1 MHFKEPTMQYKDV
14 TLKNIHTLPLAGIA
28 FYRVIP
34 CTATEPTHSLLIE
47 SIDAEVISLLNR
59 DGPDGVYKGYEN
71 DTVIR
76 IEYENINGGIYQDIY
91 LAERV

>member
-1 MHFKEPTMQYKDV
+1 MQFKDV
-14 TLKNIHTLPLAGIA
+14 NLKNFHTLPLAGIA

-34 CTATEPTHSLLIE
+34 CTETEPTHSILLE
-47 SIDAEVISLLNR
+47 SIDAEMISILNR
-59 DGPDGVYKGYEN
+59 ESGPDAVYREYEN

-91 LAERV
+91 LAERA

>member
-1 MHFKEPTMQYKDV
+1 MQFKDV

-28 FYRVIP
+28 FHRFDMESSQYR
-34 CTATEPTHSLLIE
+34 LLE

-76 IEYENINGGIYQDIY
+76 IEYTNINGGIYEDVY
-91 LAERV
+91 LAERD

>member
-1 MHFKEPTMQYKDV
+1 MQFKDV

-28 FYRVIP
+28 FHRFDMESSQYI
-34 CTATEPTHSLLIE
+34 LLE

-59 DGPDGVYKGYEN
+59 DSPDGVYRGYEN

-91 LAERV
+91 LAERD

>member
-1 MHFKEPTMQYKDV
+1 MQYKDV

-34 CTATEPTHSLLIE
+34 CTATEPTHSILLE

-59 DGPDGVYKGYEN
+59 DGPNAVYRGYEN

-76 IEYENINGGIYQDIY
+76 VEYENINGGIYEDIY
-91 LAERV
+91 LAERA

>member
-1 MHFKEPTMQYKDV
+1 MQFKDV
-14 TLKNIHTLPLAGIA
+14 NLKNIHTLPLAGIA
-28 FYRVIP
+28 FYRVYP
-34 CTATEPTHSLLIE
+34 CTETEPSKSILIE

-76 IEYENINGGIYQDIY
+76 IEYTNINGGIYEDVY
-91 LAERV
+91 LAERD

>member
-1 MHFKEPTMQYKDV
+1 MQFKDV
-14 TLKNIHTLPLAGIA
+14 NLKNFHTLPLAGIA
-28 FYRVIP
+28 FHRVNSSE
-34 CTATEPTHSLLIE
+34 CRLLE

-59 DGPDGVYKGYEN
+59 DSPDGVYRGYEN

-91 LAERV
+91 LAERN